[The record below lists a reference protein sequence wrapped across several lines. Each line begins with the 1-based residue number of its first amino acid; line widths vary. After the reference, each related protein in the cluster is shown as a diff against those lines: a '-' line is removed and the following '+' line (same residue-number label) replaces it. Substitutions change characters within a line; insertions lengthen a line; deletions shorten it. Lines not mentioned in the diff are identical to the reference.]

1 MSFMIEA
8 RKIERI
14 HVSGADTAKVKPDY
28 IAQRLAKLAGWA
40 YGWKWHKY
48 FLVEKG
54 TGCRVEDAKGKP
66 VCKTGLRP
74 SFGSMDV
81 EKEYFD
87 QLEGSEGRIPYMY
100 LDSKGNVTV
109 GLGHL
114 IESPEA
120 ATGLR
125 FYWGRTVVDY
135 DYPASAEDIRWAFEA
150 VHKRQDLASGG
161 HTKFEPLTDIRMS
174 QNDIGDLA
182 VLDIWRKVQ
191 EIKRKTEFSG
201 FDTFPP
207 AAKLGLLDIA
217 YNSGVAV
224 FIIRRKKAGSRNSS
238 KPWKC
243 ATENGRQGNRVARSC
258 PKSATCRCG
267 SGSRRRP
274 RRSPISST
282 PPAGR
287 KACNSGTSSGQTR
300 RAHPTGGT
308 PSRGRPLFP
317 LYSGFATRHLD
328 TPATI
333 GAAASLPMSLP
344 SRPPLPAPPGR
355 RARRR

>member
-28 IAQRLAKLAGWA
+28 IAERLAKLAGWA

-100 LDSKGNVTV
+100 LDSKGTVTV

-135 DYPASAEDIRWAFEA
+135 DYPASAEDIRA
-150 VHKRQDLASGG
+150 
-161 HTKFEPLTDIRMS
+161 PLEMPFSALCRFR
-174 QNDIGDLA
+174 IGL
-182 VLDIWRKVQ
+182 
-191 EIKRKTEFSG
+191 
-201 FDTFPP
+201 
-207 AAKLGLLDIA
+207 
-217 YNSGVAV
+217 
-224 FIIRRKKAGSRNSS
+224 
-238 KPWKC
+238 
-243 ATENGRQGNRVARSC
+243 
-258 PKSATCRCG
+258 
-267 SGSRRRP
+267 
-274 RRSPISST
+274 
-282 PPAGR
+282 
-287 KACNSGTSSGQTR
+287 
-300 RAHPTGGT
+300 
-308 PSRGRPLFP
+308 
-317 LYSGFATRHLD
+317 
-328 TPATI
+328 TI
-333 GAAASLPMSLP
+333 C
-344 SRPPLPAPPGR
+344 
-355 RARRR
+355 